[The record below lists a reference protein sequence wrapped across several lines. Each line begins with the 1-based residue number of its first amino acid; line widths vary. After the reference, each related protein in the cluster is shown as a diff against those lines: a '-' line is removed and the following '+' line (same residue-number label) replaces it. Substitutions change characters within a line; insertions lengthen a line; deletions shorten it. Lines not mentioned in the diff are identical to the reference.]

1 MAMDNIAW
9 GQIQGRRDSQQ
20 DRADCLSWPN
30 GYHLLLLGDGLGGHV
45 AGDIASATV
54 IESFRDAFVGASDP
68 NPRECLLQA
77 LQTANIALFDR
88 IQEEPHL
95 AGMGTTLVAVAVRES
110 SLQWV
115 SVGDSPLW
123 LFRNG
128 EIHRLNEDHSIGG
141 ILDQRVANGE
151 ITDRE
156 AAESAG
162 RSQLL
167 EAVLGEDIKLVDA
180 PTQPLELQPGDMIVL
195 ASDGVETCSPEELRD
210 IVANPLPATEL
221 VNAILQAVEAH
232 ALPSQDNATLIVFRP
247 SGKIEP

>member
-1 MAMDNIAW
+1 MAMDDIAW
-9 GQIQGRRDSQQ
+9 GQIEGRRGSQQ

-54 IESFRDAFVGASDP
+54 IESFRDAFVGSSDQS
-68 NPRECLLQA
+68 PRERLLQA

-88 IQEEPHL
+88 IQEDPRL
-95 AGMGTTLVAVAVRES
+95 IGMGTTLVVVAVEKS
-110 SLQWV
+110 SLYWV

-123 LFRNG
+123 LFRDG
-128 EIHRLNEDHSIGG
+128 EMRRLNENHSVGG
-141 ILDQRVANGE
+141 ILDQRAANGE
-151 ITDRE
+151 ITYQE

-180 PTQPLELQPGDMIVL
+180 PTQPLKLQSGDLIVL
-195 ASDGVETCSPEELRD
+195 ASDGIETCSPEELRD
-210 IVANPLPATEL
+210 IVANQLPATEL

-232 ALPSQDNATLIVFRP
+232 ALPSQDNATLIVFCP
-247 SGKIEP
+247 GGKIEP